1 MSILSKTLK
10 LRTPFN
16 IIYRALKETRL
27 KILIPEFFIGVERK
41 VIRYNKKKKSP
52 LTGQLKENR
61 LKLLTFNTFK

>member
-27 KILIPEFFIGVERK
+27 EILFPEFFIGVERK
-41 VIRYNKKKKSP
+41 VI
-52 LTGQLKENR
+52 
-61 LKLLTFNTFK
+61 